1 MKEQSQYDQ
10 MPADLFSRL
19 ERILFFA
26 NRVADEIVCK
36 ETEILE
42 KTIPQMFEVMQKVA
56 RIACMYVKRQYAAIL
71 SAFGSADGRR
81 ENDGCISPRTDDRR
95 YRQKVD

>member
-1 MKEQSQYDQ
+1 MKEQNQYDQ

-26 NRVADEIVCK
+26 GKVADEIVCK

-42 KTIPQMFEVMQKVA
+42 KTIPQMFEVMQEVA
-56 RIACMYVKRQYAAIL
+56 KITCKYVKRQ
-71 SAFGSADGRR
+71 
-81 ENDGCISPRTDDRR
+81 
-95 YRQKVD
+95 